1 MIKVFLKLQN
11 FNKILLNLDLIKICK
26 GDEIKMKK
34 ALNKALGNFEI
45 GNFFDLIKIF
55 MEGYCESLINLFF
68 STK

>member
-45 GNFFDLIKIF
+45 VNFFD
-55 MEGYCESLINLFF
+55 
-68 STK
+68 